1 MSSGQPVLYVA
12 LNSHHLLAF
21 IDDEAV
27 LHKAFNELTYT
38 LRHLHEG
45 NATFHDVN
53 GEPLTN
59 ASPYVPLLHAAGL
72 VATPKGMKLY
82 T

>member
-1 MSSGQPVLYVA
+1 MA

-21 IDDEAV
+21 NDDEKV
-27 LHKAFNELTYT
+27 LQRAFNELTYT
-38 LRHLHEG
+38 LRNLHED

-53 GEPLTN
+53 GEPLTK